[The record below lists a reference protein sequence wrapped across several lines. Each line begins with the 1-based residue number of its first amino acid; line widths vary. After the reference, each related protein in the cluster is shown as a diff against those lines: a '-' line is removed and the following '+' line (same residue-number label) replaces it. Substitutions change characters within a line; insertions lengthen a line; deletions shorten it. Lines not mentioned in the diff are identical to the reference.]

1 MMKVAILTPFNR
13 NYGGGE
19 VYINNLCRILNE
31 EKKLDCVL
39 LTPDDSIFDCK
50 LLKIRDISSYFK
62 LFKSSVYLLRF
73 LRSHKFDILILN
85 DIFISQFS
93 WFIKK
98 LTKCRV
104 ISLIHGEISYNRVN
118 NPFLSRL
125 ITKIRAKLIWFG
137 SDEIF
142 SVNKS
147 NLRYFKSKVTV
158 IGNFLDKNFYSL
170 VLQYENCAIEKIYD
184 FIYCGRITGV
194 KNLDKL
200 ICIFKQYVEQ
210 YDINSKLIIV
220 GDGENLNHIKEM
232 INKLK
237 LEKNIAL
244 TGFVNRKE
252 LIKYYY
258 QSKVLLLLSKSE
270 GFPTVVLEALACGLP
285 CIAINKGSIS
295 EVIINGYNG
304 YIFDEVE
311 GEEKSICVAMKELA
325 MNNYKYYSNC
335 KESVCNYLED
345 EFKER
350 VLKKIVAE

>member
-1 MMKVAILTPFNR
+1 MKKAAILTPFNK

-19 VYINNLCRILNE
+19 IYINNLCRILNE
-31 EKKLDCVL
+31 EEKLDCVL
-39 LTPDDSIFDCK
+39 LTPDDTFFDCK
-50 LLKIRDISSYFK
+50 LLKIKDISSYFK
-62 LFKSSVYLLRF
+62 LFKNSIYLLRF

-98 LTKCRV
+98 FTKCRI
-104 ISLIHGEISYNRVN
+104 ISLIHGEISYNRFN

-125 ITKIRAKLIWFG
+125 VTKIRAKLIG
-137 SDEIF
+137 IGCDEIF
-142 SVNKS
+142 SVNRS
-147 NLRYFKSKVTV
+147 NLKYFRNKITV

-170 VLQYENCAIEKIYD
+170 VSQYENCKMQKIYD

-200 ICIFKQYVEQ
+200 ICVFKQYVEQ

-220 GDGENLNHIKEM
+220 GDGENLNRIKEM
-232 INKLK
+232 IDK
-237 LEKNIAL
+237 LELKKNITL

-285 CIAINKGSIS
+285 CIAINKGSVS

-304 YIFDEVE
+304 YVFDRIE
-311 GEEKSICVAMKELA
+311 GEENSICLTMRELA
-325 MNNYKYYSNC
+325 INNDKYYLNC
-335 KESVCNYLED
+335 KKSVNNYLED
-345 EFKER
+345 KFKER
-350 VLKKIVAE
+350 VLKKIVVE